1 MPMPK
6 TVGSQSCQYTFT
18 INNRFI
24 FILFQQQ
31 SQHHQQRFTSS
42 CLVASY
48 IYRSPAIQAKDEVR
62 LKKKKTE
69 ASWSNLFGVEVDKFL
84 EQLEHLADTQ
94 LLSSYSIRAGMVG
107 DFWSQLYIIHVF
119 STIPLLL
126 QLVYEFIL
134 YFILGTGNATARRPG
149 PDRAERAGPTSGRFG
164 PKFFRARPGPSSARS
179 GRIWSSK
186 FKL

>member
-134 YFILGTGNATARRPG
+134 YFIPLFTNKWQYSFKIVRQKSKVLTKQINVLPK
-149 PDRAERAGPTSGRFG
+149 SNLFLRF
-164 PKFFRARPGPSSARS
+164 KRS
-179 GRIWSSK
+179 K
-186 FKL
+186 K